1 METCKIA
8 KNKEDRPVND
18 QSSLKMLFSVK
29 SQAVC
34 VQKIVCSYQRVC
46 RNERRS
52 PAIAA
57 GNPYPVVKHLR
68 IAGVADT
75 ALAVTAD
82 ISRFEQVVYHE
93 GNYIEY
99 LRIGED
105 LLVFPLSLTHLSEV
119 FLSEHIE
126 ELELGTFKLAADAF
140 PRAEKA
146 DIHIGVWALEHE
158 KIFAEEDRI
167 IY

>member
-1 METCKIA
+1 M
-8 KNKEDRPVND
+8 
-18 QSSLKMLFSVK
+18 
-29 SQAVC
+29 
-34 VQKIVCSYQRVC
+34 
-46 RNERRS
+46 
-52 PAIAA
+52 
-57 GNPYPVVKHLR
+57 
-68 IAGVADT
+68 ADT

-99 LRIGED
+99 LRIGEY

-158 KIFAEEDRI
+158 KIFAEEYRI